1 MRKMFKRA
9 YEEIKDSQ
17 FLYEEDLIEVV
28 FQKPISKLIIEG
40 EDYGSLVKGKEIKI
54 PRWAAKILEEEGYVK
69 IKSED
74 LLKTSDVI
82 KLAWNEERV
91 ETLCKLPEKFYPKLR
106 ELIKNLNESIKK
118 NPTATIINEQKQ
130 VTMKALD
137 LINCRIQKILRL
149 CFERTPSKSIIDMLE
164 PEENALFQLL
174 HSEIEEWRNKIL
186 TEGVE

>member
-1 MRKMFKRA
+1 MIKKA
-9 YEEIKDSQ
+9 YEEIKDNQ

-28 FQKPISKLIIEG
+28 FQKPIPKLIIEG
-40 EDYGSLVKGKEIKI
+40 EDYGSIVKEKEIKI

-69 IKSED
+69 IKNED
-74 LLKTSDVI
+74 LLKSSDII

-106 ELIKNLNESIKK
+106 ELIKRLNESVRK

-130 VTMKALD
+130 VLMKALD
-137 LINCRIQKILRL
+137 LINCRLQKILRL
-149 CFERTPSKSIIDMLE
+149 CFEKYPSKSIIDMLE